1 MEVCNT
7 GDCLS
12 VVPAVAFKVQGEN
25 SYPLSPACS
34 ELSESDVSV
43 TSKKGSKYTL

>member
-1 MEVCNT
+1 MEVDYT

-12 VVPAVAFKVQGEN
+12 AVPAVAFNVEVQGEY

-34 ELSESDVSV
+34 VVSESDVSV
-43 TSKKGSKYTL
+43 TSEKGSK